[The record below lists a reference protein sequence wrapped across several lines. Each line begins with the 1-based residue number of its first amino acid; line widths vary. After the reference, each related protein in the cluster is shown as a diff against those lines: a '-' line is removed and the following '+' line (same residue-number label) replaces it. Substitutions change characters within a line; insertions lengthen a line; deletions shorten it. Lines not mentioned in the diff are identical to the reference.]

1 MAITRKLRQ
10 KVCDGSL
17 REMRQEA
24 KWIFAYIRRY
34 RAAVGIHILLG
45 ILGTALS
52 LLSSVAMKTLI
63 DVVTGFETGAI
74 WSAAAWMAGLLLGS
88 AAMQAAASRIAAIVD
103 IRVQNGIQAEVYD
116 CILRTDWVS
125 LEQFRSGDLL
135 NRLNT
140 DVGAVAGG
148 VTGLLPSFVSAAV
161 QFLGSLIIILCYDPV
176 MALIALIGAPLS
188 VLCSRTLVRRMRGYN
203 RRMKDISSEVMSF
216 HEDSLR
222 NLTSVK
228 AFGIM
233 DGFRDRMCAM
243 QEKYRETYLDYNRFS
258 VVAGFVMSV
267 VGLFV
272 SAGCFGWGAYRLW
285 THAISYGA
293 MMMFLQL
300 TTMLRS
306 AFSALIGLVPS
317 AISITTSAGRLM
329 AIADLPEEPGARE
342 TAPIPTPC
350 TVELRDVTFAYPGGE
365 PVLEHVDFHAA
376 PGEVVALTGPSGEG
390 KTTMIRL
397 MLGLIRPAQ
406 GSVSLTGADGQRL
419 PASAATRAAFSYV
432 PQGNTVFAGTI
443 ADNLRMVRP
452 EATDAELVSA
462 LETACAYD
470 FVSQLPDGIYARTGE
485 LGHGLS
491 EGQAQRIA
499 VARAV
504 LRGTQVL
511 LLDEATSALD
521 PNTTH
526 SILTLIKD
534 INRKLGIT
542 VVVITHQMSVVEEIC
557 DSVAILDGGVVVE
570 QGSVQEIFANPKT
583 AAAKRLVAPNG
594 GSAARDLSCFAP
606 DDHVVR
612 VTFNGSSTAKPL
624 VASLAA
630 EKGILVSV
638 LSADTRD
645 LSGQCYGS
653 MLLKLPA
660 ELAVAQQAVE
670 YMRSQ
675 SGVTVEEVTGI

>member
-1 MAITRKLRQ
+1 MAITGKIRQ
-10 KVCDGSL
+10 KVRDGSL
-17 REMRQEA
+17 REMWREA
-24 KWIFAYIRRY
+24 KWMFTYIRRY
-34 RAAVGIHILLG
+34 RAVVGIHILLG

-63 DVVTGFETGAI
+63 DVVTGFQTGAI
-74 WSAAAWMAGLLLGS
+74 FTAAAWMAGMLLGS
-88 AAMQAAASRIAAIVD
+88 AAMQAAASRIAAVIN

-116 CILRTDWVS
+116 RMLRTDWAS

-140 DVGAVAGG
+140 DVTSVSGG
-148 VTGLLPSFVSAAV
+148 VTGLLPSFVTAAV
-161 QFLGSLIIILCYDPV
+161 QFLGSLMIILCYDPV

-188 VLCSRTLVRRMRGYN
+188 VLCSRTLVRRMRSYN

-222 NLTSVK
+222 NLTSIK

-243 QEKYRETYLDYNRFS
+243 QGKYRETYLDYNRFS
-258 VVAGFVMSV
+258 VIAGFVMSI
-267 VGLFV
+267 VGLLV
-272 SAGCFGWGAYRLW
+272 SAGCFGWGVYRLW

-306 AFSALIGLVPS
+306 AFSSLIGLVPT

-329 AIADLPEEPGARE
+329 AVADLPEEPGARE
-342 TAPIPTPC
+342 TAPVPDAC

-365 PVLEHVDFHAA
+365 PVLEHVDFRAR
-376 PGEVVALTGPSGEG
+376 PGEVVALTGASGEG

-397 MLGLIRPAQ
+397 MLGLVRPEH
-406 GSVSLTGADGQRL
+406 GSVCLTGADGRCL
-419 PASAATRAAFSYV
+419 PVTAATRAAFSYV

-452 EATDAELVSA
+452 EATDAELIAA

-470 FVSQLPDGIYARTGE
+470 FVRQLPDGIYARTGE

-504 LRGTQVL
+504 LRGAPVL

-521 PNTTH
+521 EATEQRMLENLMH
-526 SILTLIKD
+526 SGRVQTCVL
-534 INRKLGIT
+534 
-542 VVVITHQMSVVEEIC
+542 ITHRAATAERCPRRYTLRGTRLTEE
-557 DSVAILDGGVVVE
+557 
-570 QGSVQEIFANPKT
+570 T
-583 AAAKRLVAPNG
+583 AACAL
-594 GSAARDLSCFAP
+594 
-606 DDHVVR
+606 
-612 VTFNGSSTAKPL
+612 
-624 VASLAA
+624 
-630 EKGILVSV
+630 
-638 LSADTRD
+638 
-645 LSGQCYGS
+645 
-653 MLLKLPA
+653 
-660 ELAVAQQAVE
+660 
-670 YMRSQ
+670 
-675 SGVTVEEVTGI
+675 

>member
-1 MAITRKLRQ
+1 MFT
-10 KVCDGSL
+10 
-17 REMRQEA
+17 
-24 KWIFAYIRRY
+24 YIRRY
-34 RAAVGIHILLG
+34 RAVVGIHILLG

-63 DVVTGFETGAI
+63 DVVTGFQTGAI
-74 WSAAAWMAGLLLGS
+74 FTAAAWMAGMLLGS
-88 AAMQAAASRIAAIVD
+88 AAMQAAASRIAAVIN

-116 CILRTDWVS
+116 RMLRTDWAS

-140 DVGAVAGG
+140 DVTSVSGG
-148 VTGLLPSFVSAAV
+148 VTGLLPSFVTAAV
-161 QFLGSLIIILCYDPV
+161 QFLGSLMIILCYDPV

-188 VLCSRTLVRRMRGYN
+188 VLCSRTLVRRMRSYN

-222 NLTSVK
+222 NLTSIK

-243 QEKYRETYLDYNRFS
+243 QGKYRETYLDYNRFS
-258 VVAGFVMSV
+258 VIAGFVMSI
-267 VGLFV
+267 VGLLV
-272 SAGCFGWGAYRLW
+272 SAGCFGWGVYRLW

-306 AFSALIGLVPS
+306 AFSSLIGLVPT

-329 AIADLPEEPGARE
+329 AVADLPEEPGARE
-342 TAPIPTPC
+342 TAPVPDAC
-350 TVELRDVTFAYPGGE
+350 TVELRDVTFAYSGGE
-365 PVLEHVDFHAA
+365 PVLEHVDFRAR
-376 PGEVVALTGPSGEG
+376 PGEVVALTGASGEG

-397 MLGLIRPAQ
+397 MLGLVRPEH
-406 GSVSLTGADGQRL
+406 GSVCLTGADGRCL
-419 PASAATRAAFSYV
+419 PVTAATRAAFSYV

-452 EATDAELVSA
+452 EATDAELIAA

-470 FVSQLPDGIYARTGE
+470 FVRQLPDGIYARTGE

-504 LRGTQVL
+504 LRGAPVL

-521 PNTTH
+521 EATEQRMLENLMH
-526 SILTLIKD
+526 SGRVQTCVL
-534 INRKLGIT
+534 
-542 VVVITHQMSVVEEIC
+542 ITHRAATAERCPRRYTLRGTRLTEE
-557 DSVAILDGGVVVE
+557 
-570 QGSVQEIFANPKT
+570 T
-583 AAAKRLVAPNG
+583 AACAL
-594 GSAARDLSCFAP
+594 
-606 DDHVVR
+606 
-612 VTFNGSSTAKPL
+612 
-624 VASLAA
+624 
-630 EKGILVSV
+630 
-638 LSADTRD
+638 
-645 LSGQCYGS
+645 
-653 MLLKLPA
+653 
-660 ELAVAQQAVE
+660 
-670 YMRSQ
+670 
-675 SGVTVEEVTGI
+675 

>member
-1 MAITRKLRQ
+1 MFT
-10 KVCDGSL
+10 
-17 REMRQEA
+17 
-24 KWIFAYIRRY
+24 YIRRY
-34 RAAVGIHILLG
+34 RAVVGIHILLG

-63 DVVTGFETGAI
+63 DVVTGFQTGAI
-74 WSAAAWMAGLLLGS
+74 FTAAAWMAGMLLGS
-88 AAMQAAASRIAAIVD
+88 AAMQAAASRIAAVIN

-116 CILRTDWVS
+116 RMLRTDWAS

-140 DVGAVAGG
+140 DVTSVSGG
-148 VTGLLPSFVSAAV
+148 VTGLLPSFVTAAV
-161 QFLGSLIIILCYDPV
+161 QFLGSLMIILCYDPV

-188 VLCSRTLVRRMRGYN
+188 VLCSRTLVRRMRSYN

-222 NLTSVK
+222 NLTSIK

-243 QEKYRETYLDYNRFS
+243 QGKYRETYLDYNRFS
-258 VVAGFVMSV
+258 VIAGFVMSI
-267 VGLFV
+267 VGLLV
-272 SAGCFGWGAYRLW
+272 SAGCFGWGVYRLW

-306 AFSALIGLVPS
+306 AFSSLIGLVPT
-317 AISITTSAGRLM
+317 AVSITTSAGRLM
-329 AIADLPEEPGARE
+329 AVADLPEEPGARE
-342 TAPIPTPC
+342 TAPVPDAC

-365 PVLEHVDFHAA
+365 PVLEHVDFRAR
-376 PGEVVALTGPSGEG
+376 PGEVVALTGASGEG

-397 MLGLIRPAQ
+397 VLGLVRPED
-406 GSVSLTGADGQRL
+406 GSVCLTGADGQCL
-419 PASAATRAAFSYV
+419 PVTAATRAAFSYV

-452 EATDAELVSA
+452 EATDAELIAA

-470 FVSQLPDGIYARTGE
+470 FVRQLPDGIYARTGE

-504 LRGTQVL
+504 LRGAPVL

-521 PNTTH
+521 EATEQRMLENLMH
-526 SILTLIKD
+526 SGRVQTCVL
-534 INRKLGIT
+534 
-542 VVVITHQMSVVEEIC
+542 ITHRAATAERCPRRYTLRGTRLTEE
-557 DSVAILDGGVVVE
+557 
-570 QGSVQEIFANPKT
+570 T
-583 AAAKRLVAPNG
+583 AACAL
-594 GSAARDLSCFAP
+594 
-606 DDHVVR
+606 
-612 VTFNGSSTAKPL
+612 
-624 VASLAA
+624 
-630 EKGILVSV
+630 
-638 LSADTRD
+638 
-645 LSGQCYGS
+645 
-653 MLLKLPA
+653 
-660 ELAVAQQAVE
+660 
-670 YMRSQ
+670 
-675 SGVTVEEVTGI
+675 

>member
-1 MAITRKLRQ
+1 MAITGKIRQ
-10 KVCDGSL
+10 KVRDGSL
-17 REMRQEA
+17 REMWREA
-24 KWIFAYIRRY
+24 KWMFTYIRRY
-34 RAAVGIHILLG
+34 RAVVGIHILLG

-63 DVVTGFETGAI
+63 DVVTGFQTGAI
-74 WSAAAWMAGLLLGS
+74 FTAAAWMAGMLLGS
-88 AAMQAAASRIAAIVD
+88 AAMQAAASRIAAVIN

-116 CILRTDWVS
+116 RMLRTDWAS

-140 DVGAVAGG
+140 DVTSVSGG
-148 VTGLLPSFVSAAV
+148 VTGLLPSFVTAAV
-161 QFLGSLIIILCYDPV
+161 QFLGSLMIILCYDPV

-188 VLCSRTLVRRMRGYN
+188 VLCSRTLVRRMRSYN

-222 NLTSVK
+222 NLTSIK

-243 QEKYRETYLDYNRFS
+243 QGKYRETYLDYNRFS
-258 VVAGFVMSV
+258 VIAGFVMSI
-267 VGLFV
+267 VGLLV
-272 SAGCFGWGAYRLW
+272 SAGCFGWGVYRLW

-306 AFSALIGLVPS
+306 AFSSLIGLVPT
-317 AISITTSAGRLM
+317 AVSITTSAGRLM
-329 AIADLPEEPGARE
+329 AVADLPEEPGARE
-342 TAPIPTPC
+342 TAPVPDAC

-365 PVLEHVDFHAA
+365 PVLEHVDFRAR
-376 PGEVVALTGPSGEG
+376 PGEVVALTGASGEG

-397 MLGLIRPAQ
+397 ILGLVRPED
-406 GSVSLTGADGQRL
+406 GSVCLTGADGQCL
-419 PASAATRAAFSYV
+419 PVSAATRAAFSYV

-452 EATDAELVSA
+452 EATDAELIAA

-470 FVSQLPDGIYARTGE
+470 FVRQLPDGIYARTGE

-504 LRGTQVL
+504 LRGAPVL

-521 PNTTH
+521 EATEQRMLENLMH
-526 SILTLIKD
+526 SGRVQTCVL
-534 INRKLGIT
+534 
-542 VVVITHQMSVVEEIC
+542 ITHRVATAERCPRRYTLRGTRLTEE
-557 DSVAILDGGVVVE
+557 
-570 QGSVQEIFANPKT
+570 T
-583 AAAKRLVAPNG
+583 AACAL
-594 GSAARDLSCFAP
+594 
-606 DDHVVR
+606 
-612 VTFNGSSTAKPL
+612 
-624 VASLAA
+624 
-630 EKGILVSV
+630 
-638 LSADTRD
+638 
-645 LSGQCYGS
+645 
-653 MLLKLPA
+653 
-660 ELAVAQQAVE
+660 
-670 YMRSQ
+670 
-675 SGVTVEEVTGI
+675 

>member
-1 MAITRKLRQ
+1 MFT
-10 KVCDGSL
+10 
-17 REMRQEA
+17 
-24 KWIFAYIRRY
+24 YIRRY
-34 RAAVGIHILLG
+34 RAVVGIHILLG

-63 DVVTGFETGAI
+63 DVVTGFQTGAI
-74 WSAAAWMAGLLLGS
+74 FTAAAWMAGMLLGS
-88 AAMQAAASRIAAIVD
+88 AAMQAAASRIAAVIN

-116 CILRTDWVS
+116 RMLRTDWAS

-140 DVGAVAGG
+140 DVTSVSGG
-148 VTGLLPSFVSAAV
+148 VTGLLPSFVTAAV
-161 QFLGSLIIILCYDPV
+161 QFLGSLMIILCYDPV

-188 VLCSRTLVRRMRGYN
+188 VLCSRTLVRRMRSYN

-222 NLTSVK
+222 NLTSIK

-243 QEKYRETYLDYNRFS
+243 QGKYRETYLDYNRFS
-258 VVAGFVMSV
+258 VIAGFVMSI
-267 VGLFV
+267 VGLLV
-272 SAGCFGWGAYRLW
+272 SAGCFGWGVYRLW

-306 AFSALIGLVPS
+306 AFSSLIGLVPT
-317 AISITTSAGRLM
+317 AVSITTSAGRLM
-329 AIADLPEEPGARE
+329 AVADLPEEPGARE
-342 TAPIPTPC
+342 TAPVPDAC

-365 PVLEHVDFHAA
+365 PVLEHVDFRAR
-376 PGEVVALTGPSGEG
+376 PGEVVALTGASGEG

-397 MLGLIRPAQ
+397 MLGLVRPEH
-406 GSVSLTGADGQRL
+406 GSVCLTGADGRCL
-419 PASAATRAAFSYV
+419 PVTAATRAAFSYV

-452 EATDAELVSA
+452 EATDAELIAA

-470 FVSQLPDGIYARTGE
+470 FVRQLPDGIYARTGE

-504 LRGTQVL
+504 LRGAPVL

-521 PNTTH
+521 EATEQRMLENLMH
-526 SILTLIKD
+526 SGRVQTCVL
-534 INRKLGIT
+534 
-542 VVVITHQMSVVEEIC
+542 ITHRAATAERCPRRYTLRGTRLTEE
-557 DSVAILDGGVVVE
+557 
-570 QGSVQEIFANPKT
+570 T
-583 AAAKRLVAPNG
+583 AACAL
-594 GSAARDLSCFAP
+594 
-606 DDHVVR
+606 
-612 VTFNGSSTAKPL
+612 
-624 VASLAA
+624 
-630 EKGILVSV
+630 
-638 LSADTRD
+638 
-645 LSGQCYGS
+645 
-653 MLLKLPA
+653 
-660 ELAVAQQAVE
+660 
-670 YMRSQ
+670 
-675 SGVTVEEVTGI
+675 

>member
-1 MAITRKLRQ
+1 MFT
-10 KVCDGSL
+10 
-17 REMRQEA
+17 
-24 KWIFAYIRRY
+24 YIRRY
-34 RAAVGIHILLG
+34 RAVVGIHILLG

-63 DVVTGFETGAI
+63 DVVTGFQTGAI
-74 WSAAAWMAGLLLGS
+74 FTAAAWMAGMLLGS
-88 AAMQAAASRIAAIVD
+88 AAMQAAASRIAAVIN

-116 CILRTDWVS
+116 RMLRTDWAS

-140 DVGAVAGG
+140 DVTSVSGG
-148 VTGLLPSFVSAAV
+148 VTGLLPSFVTAAV
-161 QFLGSLIIILCYDPV
+161 QFLGSLMIILCYDPV

-188 VLCSRTLVRRMRGYN
+188 VLCSRTLVRRMRSYN

-222 NLTSVK
+222 NLTSIK

-243 QEKYRETYLDYNRFS
+243 QGKYRETYLDYNRFS
-258 VVAGFVMSV
+258 VIAGFVMSI
-267 VGLFV
+267 VGLLV
-272 SAGCFGWGAYRLW
+272 SAGCFGWGVYRLW
-285 THAISYGA
+285 THTISYGA

-306 AFSALIGLVPS
+306 AFSSLIGLVPT
-317 AISITTSAGRLM
+317 AVSITTSAGRLM
-329 AIADLPEEPGARE
+329 AVADLPEEPGARE
-342 TAPIPTPC
+342 TAPVPDAC

-365 PVLEHVDFHAA
+365 PVLEHVDFRAR
-376 PGEVVALTGPSGEG
+376 PGEVVALTGASGEG

-397 MLGLIRPAQ
+397 MLGLVRPED
-406 GSVSLTGADGQRL
+406 GSVCLTGADGQCL
-419 PASAATRAAFSYV
+419 PVTAATRAAFSYV

-452 EATDAELVSA
+452 EATDAELIAA

-470 FVSQLPDGIYARTGE
+470 FVRQLPDGIYARTGE

-504 LRGTQVL
+504 LRGAPVL

-521 PNTTH
+521 EATEQRMLENLMH
-526 SILTLIKD
+526 SGRVQTCVL
-534 INRKLGIT
+534 
-542 VVVITHQMSVVEEIC
+542 ITHRAATAERCPRRYTLRGTRLTEE
-557 DSVAILDGGVVVE
+557 
-570 QGSVQEIFANPKT
+570 QP
-583 AAAKRLVAPNG
+583 
-594 GSAARDLSCFAP
+594 
-606 DDHVVR
+606 
-612 VTFNGSSTAKPL
+612 
-624 VASLAA
+624 
-630 EKGILVSV
+630 
-638 LSADTRD
+638 
-645 LSGQCYGS
+645 
-653 MLLKLPA
+653 
-660 ELAVAQQAVE
+660 
-670 YMRSQ
+670 
-675 SGVTVEEVTGI
+675 

>member
-1 MAITRKLRQ
+1 MAITGKIRQ
-10 KVCDGSL
+10 KVRDGSL
-17 REMRQEA
+17 QEMWREA
-24 KWIFAYIRRY
+24 KWMFTYIRRY
-34 RAAVGIHILLG
+34 RAVVGIHILLG

-63 DVVTGFETGAI
+63 DVVTGFQTGAI
-74 WSAAAWMAGLLLGS
+74 FTAAAWMAGMLLGS
-88 AAMQAAASRIAAIVD
+88 AAMQAAASRIAAVIN

-116 CILRTDWVS
+116 RMLRTDWAS

-140 DVGAVAGG
+140 DVTSVSGG

-188 VLCSRTLVRRMRGYN
+188 VLCSRTLVRRMRSYN

-222 NLTSVK
+222 NLTSIK

-243 QEKYRETYLDYNRFS
+243 QGKYRETYLDYNRFS
-258 VVAGFVMSV
+258 VIAGFVMSI
-267 VGLFV
+267 VGLLV
-272 SAGCFGWGAYRLW
+272 SAGCFGWGVYRLW

-306 AFSALIGLVPS
+306 AFSSLIGLVPT

-329 AIADLPEEPGARE
+329 AVADLPEEPGARE
-342 TAPIPTPC
+342 TAPVPDAC

-365 PVLEHVDFHAA
+365 PVLEHVDFRAR
-376 PGEVVALTGPSGEG
+376 PGEVVALTGASGEG

-397 MLGLIRPAQ
+397 MLGLVRPED
-406 GSVSLTGADGQRL
+406 GSVCLTGADGRCL
-419 PASAATRAAFSYV
+419 PVTAATRAAFSYV

-452 EATDAELVSA
+452 EATDAELIAA

-470 FVSQLPDGIYARTGE
+470 FVRQLPDGIYARTGE

-504 LRGTQVL
+504 LRGAPVL

-521 PNTTH
+521 EATEQRMLENLMH
-526 SILTLIKD
+526 SGRVQTCVL
-534 INRKLGIT
+534 
-542 VVVITHQMSVVEEIC
+542 ITHRAVTAERCPRRYTLRGTRLTEE
-557 DSVAILDGGVVVE
+557 
-570 QGSVQEIFANPKT
+570 T
-583 AAAKRLVAPNG
+583 AACAL
-594 GSAARDLSCFAP
+594 
-606 DDHVVR
+606 
-612 VTFNGSSTAKPL
+612 
-624 VASLAA
+624 
-630 EKGILVSV
+630 
-638 LSADTRD
+638 
-645 LSGQCYGS
+645 
-653 MLLKLPA
+653 
-660 ELAVAQQAVE
+660 
-670 YMRSQ
+670 
-675 SGVTVEEVTGI
+675 

>member
-1 MAITRKLRQ
+1 MFT
-10 KVCDGSL
+10 
-17 REMRQEA
+17 
-24 KWIFAYIRRY
+24 YIRRY
-34 RAAVGIHILLG
+34 RAVVGIHILLG

-63 DVVTGFETGAI
+63 DVVTGFQTGAI
-74 WSAAAWMAGLLLGS
+74 VTAAAWMAGMLLGS
-88 AAMQAAASRIAAIVD
+88 AAMQAAASRIAAVIN

-116 CILRTDWVS
+116 RMLRTDWAS

-140 DVGAVAGG
+140 DVTSVSGG
-148 VTGLLPSFVSAAV
+148 VTGLLPSFVTAAV
-161 QFLGSLIIILCYDPV
+161 QFLGSLMIILCYDPV

-188 VLCSRTLVRRMRGYN
+188 VLCSRTLVRRMRSYN

-222 NLTSVK
+222 NLTSIK

-243 QEKYRETYLDYNRFS
+243 QGKYRETYLDYNRFS
-258 VVAGFVMSV
+258 VIAGFVMSI
-267 VGLFV
+267 VGLLV
-272 SAGCFGWGAYRLW
+272 SAGCFGWGVYRLW

-306 AFSALIGLVPS
+306 AFSSLIGLVPT

-329 AIADLPEEPGARE
+329 AVADLPEEPGARE
-342 TAPIPTPC
+342 TAPVPDAC

-365 PVLEHVDFHAA
+365 PVPEHVDFRAR
-376 PGEVVALTGPSGEG
+376 PGEVVALTGASGEG

-397 MLGLIRPAQ
+397 MLGLVRPED
-406 GSVSLTGADGQRL
+406 GSVCLTGADGRCL
-419 PASAATRAAFSYV
+419 PVTAATRAAFSYV

-452 EATDAELVSA
+452 EATDAELIAA

-470 FVSQLPDGIYARTGE
+470 FVRQLPDGIYARTGE

-504 LRGTQVL
+504 LRGAPVL

-521 PNTTH
+521 EATEQRMLENLMH
-526 SILTLIKD
+526 SGRVQTCVL
-534 INRKLGIT
+534 
-542 VVVITHQMSVVEEIC
+542 ITHRAVTAERCPRRYTLRGTRLTEE
-557 DSVAILDGGVVVE
+557 
-570 QGSVQEIFANPKT
+570 T
-583 AAAKRLVAPNG
+583 AACAL
-594 GSAARDLSCFAP
+594 
-606 DDHVVR
+606 
-612 VTFNGSSTAKPL
+612 
-624 VASLAA
+624 
-630 EKGILVSV
+630 
-638 LSADTRD
+638 
-645 LSGQCYGS
+645 
-653 MLLKLPA
+653 
-660 ELAVAQQAVE
+660 
-670 YMRSQ
+670 
-675 SGVTVEEVTGI
+675 

>member
-1 MAITRKLRQ
+1 
-10 KVCDGSL
+10 
-17 REMRQEA
+17 
-24 KWIFAYIRRY
+24 
-34 RAAVGIHILLG
+34 
-45 ILGTALS
+45 
-52 LLSSVAMKTLI
+52 
-63 DVVTGFETGAI
+63 
-74 WSAAAWMAGLLLGS
+74 
-88 AAMQAAASRIAAIVD
+88 
-103 IRVQNGIQAEVYD
+103 
-116 CILRTDWVS
+116 
-125 LEQFRSGDLL
+125 
-135 NRLNT
+135 
-140 DVGAVAGG
+140 
-148 VTGLLPSFVSAAV
+148 
-161 QFLGSLIIILCYDPV
+161 
-176 MALIALIGAPLS
+176 
-188 VLCSRTLVRRMRGYN
+188 
-203 RRMKDISSEVMSF
+203 
-216 HEDSLR
+216 
-222 NLTSVK
+222 
-228 AFGIM
+228 
-233 DGFRDRMCAM
+233 
-243 QEKYRETYLDYNRFS
+243 
-258 VVAGFVMSV
+258 MSV
-267 VGLFV
+267 VGLLV

-397 MLGLIRPAQ
+397 MLGLIRPAE

-499 VARAV
+499 VARAFAVEPDLLMMDEPYGQLDIKLRFYLEDELVKLWKALGSTV
-504 LRGTQVL
+504 LFVTHNIE
-511 LLDEATSALD
+511 EA
-521 PNTTH
+521 
-526 SILTLIKD
+526 
-534 INRKLGIT
+534 
-542 VVVITHQMSVVEEIC
+542 VY
-557 DSVAILDGGVVVE
+557 VAE
-570 QGSVQEIFANPKT
+570 
-583 AAAKRLVAPNG
+583 R
-594 GSAARDLSCFAP
+594 
-606 DDHVVR
+606 
-612 VTFNGSSTAKPL
+612 
-624 VASLAA
+624 
-630 EKGILVSV
+630 ILVLTNKPTNIKKEIV
-638 LSADTRD
+638 VDLPRPRDTVSDDFIRIRK
-645 LSGQCYGS
+645 QVT
-653 MLLKLPA
+653 
-660 ELAVAQQAVE
+660 ELI
-670 YMRSQ
+670 RWW
-675 SGVTVEEVTGI
+675 

>member
-1 MAITRKLRQ
+1 MFT
-10 KVCDGSL
+10 
-17 REMRQEA
+17 
-24 KWIFAYIRRY
+24 YIRRY
-34 RAAVGIHILLG
+34 RAVVGIHILLG

-63 DVVTGFETGAI
+63 DVVTGFQTGAI
-74 WSAAAWMAGLLLGS
+74 FTAAAWMAGMLLGS
-88 AAMQAAASRIAAIVD
+88 AAMQAAASRIAAVIN

-116 CILRTDWVS
+116 RMLRTDWAS

-140 DVGAVAGG
+140 DVTSVSGG
-148 VTGLLPSFVSAAV
+148 VTGLLPSFVTAAV
-161 QFLGSLIIILCYDPV
+161 QFLGSLMIILCYDPV

-188 VLCSRTLVRRMRGYN
+188 VLCSRTLVRRMRSYN

-222 NLTSVK
+222 NLTSIK

-243 QEKYRETYLDYNRFS
+243 QGKYRETYLDYNRFS
-258 VVAGFVMSV
+258 VIAGFVMSI
-267 VGLFV
+267 VGLLV
-272 SAGCFGWGAYRLW
+272 SAGCFGWGVYRLW

-306 AFSALIGLVPS
+306 AFSSLIGLVPT

-329 AIADLPEEPGARE
+329 AVADLPEEPGARE
-342 TAPIPTPC
+342 TAPVPDAC

-365 PVLEHVDFHAA
+365 PVLEHVDFRAR
-376 PGEVVALTGPSGEG
+376 PGEVVALTGASGEG

-397 MLGLIRPAQ
+397 MLGLVRPED
-406 GSVSLTGADGQRL
+406 GSVCLTGADGRCL
-419 PASAATRAAFSYV
+419 PVTAATRAAFSYV

-452 EATDAELVSA
+452 EATDAELIAA

-470 FVSQLPDGIYARTGE
+470 FVRQLPDGIYARTGE

-504 LRGTQVL
+504 LRGAPVL
-511 LLDEATSALD
+511 LHDEATSALD
-521 PNTTH
+521 EATEQRMLENLMH
-526 SILTLIKD
+526 SGRVQTCVL
-534 INRKLGIT
+534 
-542 VVVITHQMSVVEEIC
+542 ITHRAVTAERCPRRYTLRGTRLTEE
-557 DSVAILDGGVVVE
+557 
-570 QGSVQEIFANPKT
+570 T
-583 AAAKRLVAPNG
+583 AACAL
-594 GSAARDLSCFAP
+594 
-606 DDHVVR
+606 
-612 VTFNGSSTAKPL
+612 
-624 VASLAA
+624 
-630 EKGILVSV
+630 
-638 LSADTRD
+638 
-645 LSGQCYGS
+645 
-653 MLLKLPA
+653 
-660 ELAVAQQAVE
+660 
-670 YMRSQ
+670 
-675 SGVTVEEVTGI
+675 

>member
-1 MAITRKLRQ
+1 MFT
-10 KVCDGSL
+10 
-17 REMRQEA
+17 
-24 KWIFAYIRRY
+24 YIRRY
-34 RAAVGIHILLG
+34 RAVVGIHILLG

-63 DVVTGFETGAI
+63 DVVTGFQTGAI
-74 WSAAAWMAGLLLGS
+74 FTAAAWMAGMLLGS
-88 AAMQAAASRIAAIVD
+88 AAMQAAASRIAAVIN

-116 CILRTDWVS
+116 RMLRTDWAS

-140 DVGAVAGG
+140 DVTSVSGG
-148 VTGLLPSFVSAAV
+148 VTGLLPSFVTAAV
-161 QFLGSLIIILCYDPV
+161 QFLGSLMIILCYDPV

-188 VLCSRTLVRRMRGYN
+188 VLCSRTLVRRMRSYN

-222 NLTSVK
+222 NLTSIK

-243 QEKYRETYLDYNRFS
+243 QGKYRETYLDYNRFS
-258 VVAGFVMSV
+258 VIAGFVMSI
-267 VGLFV
+267 VGLLV
-272 SAGCFGWGAYRLW
+272 SAGCFGWGVYRLW
-285 THAISYGA
+285 THTISYGA

-306 AFSALIGLVPS
+306 AFSSLIGLVPT
-317 AISITTSAGRLM
+317 AVSITTSAGRLM
-329 AIADLPEEPGARE
+329 AVADLPEEPGARE
-342 TAPIPTPC
+342 TAPVPDAC

-365 PVLEHVDFHAA
+365 PVLEHVDFRAR
-376 PGEVVALTGPSGEG
+376 PGEVVALTGASGEG

-397 MLGLIRPAQ
+397 MLGLVRPED
-406 GSVSLTGADGQRL
+406 GSVCLTGADGQCL
-419 PASAATRAAFSYV
+419 PVTAATRAAFSYV

-452 EATDAELVSA
+452 EATDAELIAA

-470 FVSQLPDGIYARTGE
+470 FVRQLPDGIYARTGE

-504 LRGTQVL
+504 LRGAPVL

-521 PNTTH
+521 EATEQRMLENLMH
-526 SILTLIKD
+526 SGRVQTCVL
-534 INRKLGIT
+534 
-542 VVVITHQMSVVEEIC
+542 ITHRAATAERCPRRYTLRGTRLTEE
-557 DSVAILDGGVVVE
+557 
-570 QGSVQEIFANPKT
+570 T
-583 AAAKRLVAPNG
+583 AACAL
-594 GSAARDLSCFAP
+594 
-606 DDHVVR
+606 
-612 VTFNGSSTAKPL
+612 
-624 VASLAA
+624 
-630 EKGILVSV
+630 
-638 LSADTRD
+638 
-645 LSGQCYGS
+645 
-653 MLLKLPA
+653 
-660 ELAVAQQAVE
+660 
-670 YMRSQ
+670 
-675 SGVTVEEVTGI
+675 

>member
-1 MAITRKLRQ
+1 MAITGKIRQ
-10 KVCDGSL
+10 KVRDGSL
-17 REMRQEA
+17 REMWREA
-24 KWIFAYIRRY
+24 KWMFTYIRRY
-34 RAAVGIHILLG
+34 RAVVGIHILLG

-63 DVVTGFETGAI
+63 DVVTGFQTGAI
-74 WSAAAWMAGLLLGS
+74 FTAAAWMAGMLLGS
-88 AAMQAAASRIAAIVD
+88 AGMQALSSRIAAVIN

-116 CILRTDWVS
+116 RMLRTDWAS

-140 DVGAVAGG
+140 DVTSVSGG
-148 VTGLLPSFVSAAV
+148 VTGLLPSFVTAAV
-161 QFLGSLIIILCYDPV
+161 QFLGSLMIILCYDPV

-188 VLCSRTLVRRMRGYN
+188 VLCSRTLVRRMRSYN

-222 NLTSVK
+222 NLTSIK

-243 QEKYRETYLDYNRFS
+243 QGKYRETYLDYNRFS
-258 VVAGFVMSV
+258 VIAGFVMSI
-267 VGLFV
+267 VGLLV
-272 SAGCFGWGAYRLW
+272 SAGCFGWGVYRLW

-306 AFSALIGLVPS
+306 AFSSLIGLVPT
-317 AISITTSAGRLM
+317 AVSITTSAGRLM
-329 AIADLPEEPGARE
+329 AVADLPEEPGARE
-342 TAPIPTPC
+342 TAPVPDAC

-365 PVLEHVDFHAA
+365 PVLEHVDFRAR
-376 PGEVVALTGPSGEG
+376 PGEVVALTGASGEG

-397 MLGLIRPAQ
+397 MLGLVRPED
-406 GSVSLTGADGQRL
+406 GSVCLTGADGQCL
-419 PASAATRAAFSYV
+419 PVSAATRAAFSYV

-452 EATDAELVSA
+452 VATDAELIAA

-470 FVSQLPDGIYARTGE
+470 FVRQLPDGIYARTGE

-504 LRGTQVL
+504 LRGAPVL

-521 PNTTH
+521 EATEQRMLENLMH
-526 SILTLIKD
+526 SGRVQTCVL
-534 INRKLGIT
+534 
-542 VVVITHQMSVVEEIC
+542 ITHRAATAERCPRRYTLRGTRLTEE
-557 DSVAILDGGVVVE
+557 
-570 QGSVQEIFANPKT
+570 T
-583 AAAKRLVAPNG
+583 AACAL
-594 GSAARDLSCFAP
+594 
-606 DDHVVR
+606 
-612 VTFNGSSTAKPL
+612 
-624 VASLAA
+624 
-630 EKGILVSV
+630 
-638 LSADTRD
+638 
-645 LSGQCYGS
+645 
-653 MLLKLPA
+653 
-660 ELAVAQQAVE
+660 
-670 YMRSQ
+670 
-675 SGVTVEEVTGI
+675 

>member
-1 MAITRKLRQ
+1 MFT
-10 KVCDGSL
+10 
-17 REMRQEA
+17 
-24 KWIFAYIRRY
+24 YIRRY
-34 RAAVGIHILLG
+34 RAVVGIHILLG

-63 DVVTGFETGAI
+63 DVVTGFQTGAI
-74 WSAAAWMAGLLLGS
+74 FTAAAWMAGMLLGS
-88 AAMQAAASRIAAIVD
+88 AAMQAATSRIAAVIN

-116 CILRTDWVS
+116 RMLRTDWAS

-140 DVGAVAGG
+140 DVTSVSGG
-148 VTGLLPSFVSAAV
+148 VTGLLPSFVTAAV
-161 QFLGSLIIILCYDPV
+161 QFLGSLMIILCYDPV

-188 VLCSRTLVRRMRGYN
+188 VLCSRTLVRRMRSYN

-222 NLTSVK
+222 NLTSIK

-243 QEKYRETYLDYNRFS
+243 QGKYRETYLDYNRFS
-258 VVAGFVMSV
+258 VIAGFVMSI
-267 VGLFV
+267 VGLLV
-272 SAGCFGWGAYRLW
+272 SAGCFGWGVYRLW

-306 AFSALIGLVPS
+306 AFSSLIGLVPT
-317 AISITTSAGRLM
+317 AVSITTSAGRLM
-329 AIADLPEEPGARE
+329 AVADLPEEPGARE
-342 TAPIPTPC
+342 TAPVPDAC

-365 PVLEHVDFHAA
+365 PVLEHVDFRAR
-376 PGEVVALTGPSGEG
+376 PGEVVALTGASGEG

-397 MLGLIRPAQ
+397 VLGLVRPED
-406 GSVSLTGADGQRL
+406 GSVCLTGADGRCL
-419 PASAATRAAFSYV
+419 PVTAATRAAFSYV

-452 EATDAELVSA
+452 EATDAELIAA

-470 FVSQLPDGIYARTGE
+470 FVRQLPDGIYARTGE

-504 LRGTQVL
+504 LRGAPVL

-521 PNTTH
+521 EATEQRMLENLMH
-526 SILTLIKD
+526 SGRVQTCVL
-534 INRKLGIT
+534 
-542 VVVITHQMSVVEEIC
+542 ITHRAATAERCPRRYTLRGTRLTEE
-557 DSVAILDGGVVVE
+557 
-570 QGSVQEIFANPKT
+570 T
-583 AAAKRLVAPNG
+583 AACAL
-594 GSAARDLSCFAP
+594 
-606 DDHVVR
+606 
-612 VTFNGSSTAKPL
+612 
-624 VASLAA
+624 
-630 EKGILVSV
+630 
-638 LSADTRD
+638 
-645 LSGQCYGS
+645 
-653 MLLKLPA
+653 
-660 ELAVAQQAVE
+660 
-670 YMRSQ
+670 
-675 SGVTVEEVTGI
+675 

>member
-1 MAITRKLRQ
+1 MAITGKIRQ
-10 KVCDGSL
+10 KVRDGSL
-17 REMRQEA
+17 REMWRGG
-24 KWIFAYIRRY
+24 KGGVTYIRRY
-34 RAAVGIHILLG
+34 RAVVGIHILLG

-63 DVVTGFETGAI
+63 DVVTGFQTGAI
-74 WSAAAWMAGLLLGS
+74 FTAAAWMAGMLLGS
-88 AAMQAAASRIAAIVD
+88 AAMQAAASRIAAVIN

-116 CILRTDWVS
+116 RMLRTDWAS

-140 DVGAVAGG
+140 DVTSVSGG
-148 VTGLLPSFVSAAV
+148 VTGLLPSFVTAAV
-161 QFLGSLIIILCYDPV
+161 QFLGSLMIILCYDPV

-188 VLCSRTLVRRMRGYN
+188 VLCSRTLVRRMRSYN

-222 NLTSVK
+222 NLTSIK

-243 QEKYRETYLDYNRFS
+243 QGKYRETYLDYNRFS
-258 VVAGFVMSV
+258 VIAGFVMSI
-267 VGLFV
+267 VGLLV
-272 SAGCFGWGAYRLW
+272 SAGCFGWGVYRLW

-306 AFSALIGLVPS
+306 AFSSLIGLVPT

-329 AIADLPEEPGARE
+329 AVADLPEEPGARE
-342 TAPIPTPC
+342 TAPVPDAC

-365 PVLEHVDFHAA
+365 PVLEHVDFRAR
-376 PGEVVALTGPSGEG
+376 PGEVVALTGASGEG

-397 MLGLIRPAQ
+397 MLGLVRPED
-406 GSVSLTGADGQRL
+406 GSVCLTGADGQCL
-419 PASAATRAAFSYV
+419 PVSAATRAAFSYV

-452 EATDAELVSA
+452 EATDAELIAA

-470 FVSQLPDGIYARTGE
+470 FVRQLPDGIYARTGE

-504 LRGTQVL
+504 LRGAPVL

-521 PNTTH
+521 EATEQRMLENLMH
-526 SILTLIKD
+526 SGRVQTCVL
-534 INRKLGIT
+534 
-542 VVVITHQMSVVEEIC
+542 ITHRAATAERCPRRYTLRGTRLTEE
-557 DSVAILDGGVVVE
+557 
-570 QGSVQEIFANPKT
+570 T
-583 AAAKRLVAPNG
+583 AACAL
-594 GSAARDLSCFAP
+594 
-606 DDHVVR
+606 
-612 VTFNGSSTAKPL
+612 
-624 VASLAA
+624 
-630 EKGILVSV
+630 
-638 LSADTRD
+638 
-645 LSGQCYGS
+645 
-653 MLLKLPA
+653 
-660 ELAVAQQAVE
+660 
-670 YMRSQ
+670 
-675 SGVTVEEVTGI
+675 

>member
-1 MAITRKLRQ
+1 MF
-10 KVCDGSL
+10 V
-17 REMRQEA
+17 
-24 KWIFAYIRRY
+24 YIRRY
-34 RAAVGIHILLG
+34 RAVVGIHILLG

-63 DVVTGFETGAI
+63 DVVTGFQTGAI
-74 WSAAAWMAGLLLGS
+74 FTAAAWMAGMLLGS
-88 AAMQAAASRIAAIVD
+88 AAMQAAASRIAAVIN

-116 CILRTDWVS
+116 RMLRTDWAS

-140 DVGAVAGG
+140 DVTSVSGG
-148 VTGLLPSFVSAAV
+148 VTGLLPSFVTAAV
-161 QFLGSLIIILCYDPV
+161 QFLGSLMIILCYDPV

-188 VLCSRTLVRRMRGYN
+188 VLCSRTLVRRMRSYN

-222 NLTSVK
+222 NLTSIK

-243 QEKYRETYLDYNRFS
+243 QGKYRETYLDYNRFS
-258 VVAGFVMSV
+258 VIAGFVMSI
-267 VGLFV
+267 VGLLV
-272 SAGCFGWGAYRLW
+272 SAGCFGWGVYRLW

-306 AFSALIGLVPS
+306 AFSSLIGLVPT
-317 AISITTSAGRLM
+317 AVSITTSAGRLM
-329 AIADLPEEPGARE
+329 AVADLPEEPGARE
-342 TAPIPTPC
+342 TAPVPDAC

-365 PVLEHVDFHAA
+365 PVLEHVDFRAR
-376 PGEVVALTGPSGEG
+376 PGEVVALTGASGEG

-397 MLGLIRPAQ
+397 VLGLVRPED
-406 GSVSLTGADGQRL
+406 GSVCLTGADGRCL
-419 PASAATRAAFSYV
+419 PVTAATRAAFSYV

-452 EATDAELVSA
+452 EATDAELIAA

-470 FVSQLPDGIYARTGE
+470 FVRQLPDGIYARTGE

-504 LRGTQVL
+504 LRGAPVL

-521 PNTTH
+521 EATEQRMLENLMH
-526 SILTLIKD
+526 SGRVQTCVL
-534 INRKLGIT
+534 
-542 VVVITHQMSVVEEIC
+542 ITHRAATAERCPRRYTLRGTRLTEE
-557 DSVAILDGGVVVE
+557 
-570 QGSVQEIFANPKT
+570 T
-583 AAAKRLVAPNG
+583 AACAL
-594 GSAARDLSCFAP
+594 
-606 DDHVVR
+606 
-612 VTFNGSSTAKPL
+612 
-624 VASLAA
+624 
-630 EKGILVSV
+630 
-638 LSADTRD
+638 
-645 LSGQCYGS
+645 
-653 MLLKLPA
+653 
-660 ELAVAQQAVE
+660 
-670 YMRSQ
+670 
-675 SGVTVEEVTGI
+675 

>member
-1 MAITRKLRQ
+1 MFT
-10 KVCDGSL
+10 
-17 REMRQEA
+17 
-24 KWIFAYIRRY
+24 YIRRY
-34 RAAVGIHILLG
+34 RAVVGIHILLG

-63 DVVTGFETGAI
+63 DVVTGFQTGAI
-74 WSAAAWMAGLLLGS
+74 FTAAAWMAGMLLGS
-88 AAMQAAASRIAAIVD
+88 AGMQALSSRIAAVIN

-116 CILRTDWVS
+116 RMLRTDWAS

-140 DVGAVAGG
+140 DVTSVSGG
-148 VTGLLPSFVSAAV
+148 VTGLLPSFVTAAV
-161 QFLGSLIIILCYDPV
+161 QFLGSLMIILCYDPV

-188 VLCSRTLVRRMRGYN
+188 VLCSRTLVRRMRSYN

-222 NLTSVK
+222 NLTSIK

-243 QEKYRETYLDYNRFS
+243 QGKYRETYLDYNRFS
-258 VVAGFVMSV
+258 VIAGFVMSI
-267 VGLFV
+267 VGLLV
-272 SAGCFGWGAYRLW
+272 SAGCFGWGVYRLW

-306 AFSALIGLVPS
+306 AFSSLIGLVPT

-342 TAPIPTPC
+342 TAPVPDAC

-365 PVLEHVDFHAA
+365 PVLEHVDFRAR
-376 PGEVVALTGPSGEG
+376 PGEVVALTGASGEG

-397 MLGLIRPAQ
+397 MLGLVRPES
-406 GSVSLTGADGQRL
+406 GSVRLIGADGQCL
-419 PASAATRAAFSYV
+419 PVSAATRAAFSYV

-452 EATDAELVSA
+452 EATDAELIAA

-470 FVSQLPDGIYARTGE
+470 FVRQLPDGIYARTGE

-504 LRGTQVL
+504 LRGAPVL

-521 PNTTH
+521 EATEQRMLENLMH
-526 SILTLIKD
+526 SGRVQTCVL
-534 INRKLGIT
+534 
-542 VVVITHQMSVVEEIC
+542 ITHRAATAERCPRRYTLRGTRLTEE
-557 DSVAILDGGVVVE
+557 
-570 QGSVQEIFANPKT
+570 T
-583 AAAKRLVAPNG
+583 AACAL
-594 GSAARDLSCFAP
+594 
-606 DDHVVR
+606 
-612 VTFNGSSTAKPL
+612 
-624 VASLAA
+624 
-630 EKGILVSV
+630 
-638 LSADTRD
+638 
-645 LSGQCYGS
+645 
-653 MLLKLPA
+653 
-660 ELAVAQQAVE
+660 
-670 YMRSQ
+670 
-675 SGVTVEEVTGI
+675 

>member
-1 MAITRKLRQ
+1 MFT
-10 KVCDGSL
+10 
-17 REMRQEA
+17 
-24 KWIFAYIRRY
+24 YIRRY
-34 RAAVGIHILLG
+34 RAVVGIHILLG

-63 DVVTGFETGAI
+63 DVVTGFQTGAI
-74 WSAAAWMAGLLLGS
+74 FTAAAWMAGMLLGS
-88 AAMQAAASRIAAIVD
+88 AAMQAAASRIAAVIN

-116 CILRTDWVS
+116 RMLRTDWAS

-140 DVGAVAGG
+140 DVTSVSGG
-148 VTGLLPSFVSAAV
+148 VTGLLPSFVTAAV
-161 QFLGSLIIILCYDPV
+161 QFLGSLMIILCYDPV

-188 VLCSRTLVRRMRGYN
+188 VLCSRTLVRRMRSYN

-222 NLTSVK
+222 NLTSIK
-228 AFGIM
+228 AVGIM

-243 QEKYRETYLDYNRFS
+243 QGKYRETYLDYNRFS
-258 VVAGFVMSV
+258 VIAGFVMSI
-267 VGLFV
+267 VGLLV
-272 SAGCFGWGAYRLW
+272 SAGCFGWGVYRLW

-306 AFSALIGLVPS
+306 AFSSLIGLVPT
-317 AISITTSAGRLM
+317 AVSITTSAGRLM

-342 TAPIPTPC
+342 RVSVPEPC

-365 PVLEHVDFHAA
+365 PVLEHVDFRAR
-376 PGEVVALTGPSGEG
+376 PGEVVALTGASGEG

-397 MLGLIRPAQ
+397 VLGLVRPED
-406 GSVSLTGADGQRL
+406 GSVCLTGADGQCL
-419 PASAATRAAFSYV
+419 PVSAATRAAFSYV

-452 EATDAELVSA
+452 EATDAELIAA

-470 FVSQLPDGIYARTGE
+470 FVRQLPDGIYARTGE

-504 LRGTQVL
+504 LRGAPVL

-521 PNTTH
+521 EATEQRMLENLMH
-526 SILTLIKD
+526 SGRVQTCVL
-534 INRKLGIT
+534 
-542 VVVITHQMSVVEEIC
+542 ITHRAATAERCPRRYTLRGTRLTEE
-557 DSVAILDGGVVVE
+557 
-570 QGSVQEIFANPKT
+570 T
-583 AAAKRLVAPNG
+583 AACAL
-594 GSAARDLSCFAP
+594 
-606 DDHVVR
+606 
-612 VTFNGSSTAKPL
+612 
-624 VASLAA
+624 
-630 EKGILVSV
+630 
-638 LSADTRD
+638 
-645 LSGQCYGS
+645 
-653 MLLKLPA
+653 
-660 ELAVAQQAVE
+660 
-670 YMRSQ
+670 
-675 SGVTVEEVTGI
+675 

>member
-1 MAITRKLRQ
+1 MFT
-10 KVCDGSL
+10 
-17 REMRQEA
+17 
-24 KWIFAYIRRY
+24 YIRRY
-34 RAAVGIHILLG
+34 RAVVGIHILLG

-63 DVVTGFETGAI
+63 DVVTGFQTGAI
-74 WSAAAWMAGLLLGS
+74 FTAAAWMAGMLLGS
-88 AAMQAAASRIAAIVD
+88 AAMQAAASRIAAVIN

-116 CILRTDWVS
+116 RMLRTDWAS

-140 DVGAVAGG
+140 DVTSVSGG
-148 VTGLLPSFVSAAV
+148 VTGLLPSFVTAAV
-161 QFLGSLIIILCYDPV
+161 QFLGSLMIILCYDPV

-188 VLCSRTLVRRMRGYN
+188 VLCSRTLVRRMRSYN

-222 NLTSVK
+222 NLTSIK

-243 QEKYRETYLDYNRFS
+243 QGKYRETYLDYNRFS
-258 VVAGFVMSV
+258 VIAGFVMSI
-267 VGLFV
+267 VGLLV
-272 SAGCFGWGAYRLW
+272 SAGCFGWGVYRLW

-306 AFSALIGLVPS
+306 AFSSLIGLVPT
-317 AISITTSAGRLM
+317 AVSITTSAGRLM

-342 TAPIPTPC
+342 RVSVPEPC

-365 PVLEHVDFHAA
+365 PVLEHVDFRAR
-376 PGEVVALTGPSGEG
+376 PGEVVALTGASGEG

-397 MLGLIRPAQ
+397 MLGLVRPED
-406 GSVSLTGADGQRL
+406 GSVCLTGADGQCL
-419 PASAATRAAFSYV
+419 PVSAATRAAFSYV

-452 EATDAELVSA
+452 EATDAELIAA

-470 FVSQLPDGIYARTGE
+470 FVRQLPDGIYARTGE

-504 LRGTQVL
+504 LRGAPVL

-521 PNTTH
+521 EATEQRMLENLMH
-526 SILTLIKD
+526 SGRVQTCVL
-534 INRKLGIT
+534 
-542 VVVITHQMSVVEEIC
+542 ITHRAATAERCTRRYTLRGTRLTEE
-557 DSVAILDGGVVVE
+557 
-570 QGSVQEIFANPKT
+570 T
-583 AAAKRLVAPNG
+583 AACAL
-594 GSAARDLSCFAP
+594 
-606 DDHVVR
+606 
-612 VTFNGSSTAKPL
+612 
-624 VASLAA
+624 
-630 EKGILVSV
+630 
-638 LSADTRD
+638 
-645 LSGQCYGS
+645 
-653 MLLKLPA
+653 
-660 ELAVAQQAVE
+660 
-670 YMRSQ
+670 
-675 SGVTVEEVTGI
+675 

>member
-1 MAITRKLRQ
+1 MFT
-10 KVCDGSL
+10 
-17 REMRQEA
+17 
-24 KWIFAYIRRY
+24 YIRRY
-34 RAAVGIHILLG
+34 HAVVGIHILLG

-63 DVVTGFETGAI
+63 DVVTGFQTGAI
-74 WSAAAWMAGLLLGS
+74 FTAAAWMAGMLLGS
-88 AAMQAAASRIAAIVD
+88 AAMQAAASRIAAVIN

-116 CILRTDWVS
+116 RMLRTDWAS

-140 DVGAVAGG
+140 DVTSVSGG
-148 VTGLLPSFVSAAV
+148 VTGLLPSFVTAAV
-161 QFLGSLIIILCYDPV
+161 QFLGSLMIILCYDPV

-188 VLCSRTLVRRMRGYN
+188 VLCSRTLVRRMRSYN

-222 NLTSVK
+222 NLTSIK

-243 QEKYRETYLDYNRFS
+243 QGKYRETYLDYNRFS
-258 VVAGFVMSV
+258 VIAGFVMSI
-267 VGLFV
+267 VGLLV
-272 SAGCFGWGAYRLW
+272 SAGCFGWGVYRLW

-306 AFSALIGLVPS
+306 AFSSLIGLVPT
-317 AISITTSAGRLM
+317 AVSITTSAGRLM
-329 AIADLPEEPGARE
+329 AVADLPEEPGARE
-342 TAPIPTPC
+342 TAPVPDAC

-365 PVLEHVDFHAA
+365 PVLEHVDFRAR
-376 PGEVVALTGPSGEG
+376 PGEVVALTGASGEG

-397 MLGLIRPAQ
+397 MLGLVRPED
-406 GSVSLTGADGQRL
+406 GSVCLTGADGQCL
-419 PASAATRAAFSYV
+419 PVTAATRAAFSYV

-452 EATDAELVSA
+452 EATDAELIAA

-470 FVSQLPDGIYARTGE
+470 FVRQLPDGIYARTGE

-504 LRGTQVL
+504 LRGAPVL

-521 PNTTH
+521 EATEQRMLENLMH
-526 SILTLIKD
+526 SGRVQTCVL
-534 INRKLGIT
+534 
-542 VVVITHQMSVVEEIC
+542 ITHRAATAERCPRRYTLRGTRLTEE
-557 DSVAILDGGVVVE
+557 
-570 QGSVQEIFANPKT
+570 T
-583 AAAKRLVAPNG
+583 AACAL
-594 GSAARDLSCFAP
+594 
-606 DDHVVR
+606 
-612 VTFNGSSTAKPL
+612 
-624 VASLAA
+624 
-630 EKGILVSV
+630 
-638 LSADTRD
+638 
-645 LSGQCYGS
+645 
-653 MLLKLPA
+653 
-660 ELAVAQQAVE
+660 
-670 YMRSQ
+670 
-675 SGVTVEEVTGI
+675 

>member
-1 MAITRKLRQ
+1 MFT
-10 KVCDGSL
+10 
-17 REMRQEA
+17 
-24 KWIFAYIRRY
+24 YIRRY
-34 RAAVGIHILLG
+34 RAVVGIHILLG

-63 DVVTGFETGAI
+63 DVVTGFQTGAI
-74 WSAAAWMAGLLLGS
+74 FTAAAWMAGMLLGS
-88 AAMQAAASRIAAIVD
+88 AAMQAAASRIAAVIN

-116 CILRTDWVS
+116 RMLRTDWAS

-140 DVGAVAGG
+140 DVTSVSGG
-148 VTGLLPSFVSAAV
+148 VTGLLPSFVTAAV
-161 QFLGSLIIILCYDPV
+161 QFLGSLMIILCYDPI

-188 VLCSRTLVRRMRGYN
+188 VLCSRTLVRRMRSYN

-222 NLTSVK
+222 NLTSIK

-243 QEKYRETYLDYNRFS
+243 QGKYRETYLDYNRFS
-258 VVAGFVMSV
+258 VIAGFVMSI
-267 VGLFV
+267 VGLLV
-272 SAGCFGWGAYRLW
+272 SAGCFGWGVYRLW
-285 THAISYGA
+285 SHAISYGA

-306 AFSALIGLVPS
+306 AFSSLIGLVPT

-329 AIADLPEEPGARE
+329 AVADLPEEPGARE
-342 TAPIPTPC
+342 TAPVPDAC

-365 PVLEHVDFHAA
+365 PVLEHVDFRAR
-376 PGEVVALTGPSGEG
+376 PGEIVALTGASGEG

-397 MLGLIRPAQ
+397 MLGLVRPEH
-406 GSVSLTGADGQRL
+406 GSVCLTGADGRCL
-419 PASAATRAAFSYV
+419 PVTAATRAAFSYV

-452 EATDAELVSA
+452 EATDAELIAA

-470 FVSQLPDGIYARTGE
+470 FVRQLPDGIYARTGE

-504 LRGTQVL
+504 LRGAPVL

-521 PNTTH
+521 EATEQRMLENLMH
-526 SILTLIKD
+526 SGRVQTCVL
-534 INRKLGIT
+534 
-542 VVVITHQMSVVEEIC
+542 ITHRAATAERCPRRYTLRGTRLTEE
-557 DSVAILDGGVVVE
+557 
-570 QGSVQEIFANPKT
+570 T
-583 AAAKRLVAPNG
+583 AACAL
-594 GSAARDLSCFAP
+594 
-606 DDHVVR
+606 
-612 VTFNGSSTAKPL
+612 
-624 VASLAA
+624 
-630 EKGILVSV
+630 
-638 LSADTRD
+638 
-645 LSGQCYGS
+645 
-653 MLLKLPA
+653 
-660 ELAVAQQAVE
+660 
-670 YMRSQ
+670 
-675 SGVTVEEVTGI
+675 

>member
-1 MAITRKLRQ
+1 MFT
-10 KVCDGSL
+10 
-17 REMRQEA
+17 
-24 KWIFAYIRRY
+24 YIRRY
-34 RAAVGIHILLG
+34 RAVVGIHILLG

-63 DVVTGFETGAI
+63 DVVTGFQTGAI
-74 WSAAAWMAGLLLGS
+74 VTAAAWMAGMLLGS
-88 AAMQAAASRIAAIVD
+88 AAMQAAASRIAAVIN

-116 CILRTDWVS
+116 RMLRTDWAS

-140 DVGAVAGG
+140 DVTSVSGG
-148 VTGLLPSFVSAAV
+148 VTGLLPSFVTAAV
-161 QFLGSLIIILCYDPV
+161 QFLGSLMIILCYDPV

-188 VLCSRTLVRRMRGYN
+188 VLCSRTLVRRMRSYN

-222 NLTSVK
+222 NLTSIK

-243 QEKYRETYLDYNRFS
+243 QGKYRETYLDYNRFS
-258 VVAGFVMSV
+258 VIAGFVMSI
-267 VGLFV
+267 VGLLV
-272 SAGCFGWGAYRLW
+272 SAGCFGWGVYRLW

-306 AFSALIGLVPS
+306 AFSSLIGLVPT

-329 AIADLPEEPGARE
+329 AVADLPEEPGARE
-342 TAPIPTPC
+342 TAPVPDAC

-365 PVLEHVDFHAA
+365 PVLEHVDFRAR
-376 PGEVVALTGPSGEG
+376 PGEVVALTGASGEG

-397 MLGLIRPAQ
+397 MLGLVRPED
-406 GSVSLTGADGQRL
+406 GSVCLTGADGRCL
-419 PASAATRAAFSYV
+419 PVTAATRAAFSYV

-452 EATDAELVSA
+452 EATDAELIAA

-470 FVSQLPDGIYARTGE
+470 FVRQLPDGIYARTGE

-504 LRGTQVL
+504 LRGAPVL

-521 PNTTH
+521 EATEQRMLENLMH
-526 SILTLIKD
+526 SGRVQTCVL
-534 INRKLGIT
+534 
-542 VVVITHQMSVVEEIC
+542 ITHRAVTAERCPRRYTLRGARLTEE
-557 DSVAILDGGVVVE
+557 
-570 QGSVQEIFANPKT
+570 T
-583 AAAKRLVAPNG
+583 AACAL
-594 GSAARDLSCFAP
+594 
-606 DDHVVR
+606 
-612 VTFNGSSTAKPL
+612 
-624 VASLAA
+624 
-630 EKGILVSV
+630 
-638 LSADTRD
+638 
-645 LSGQCYGS
+645 
-653 MLLKLPA
+653 
-660 ELAVAQQAVE
+660 
-670 YMRSQ
+670 
-675 SGVTVEEVTGI
+675 

>member
-1 MAITRKLRQ
+1 MAMTGKIRQ
-10 KVCDGSL
+10 KVRDGSL
-17 REMRQEA
+17 REMWREA
-24 KWIFAYIRRY
+24 KWMFTYIRRY
-34 RAAVGIHILLG
+34 RAVVGIHILLG

-63 DVVTGFETGAI
+63 DVVTGFQTGAI
-74 WSAAAWMAGLLLGS
+74 FTAAAWMAGMLLGS
-88 AAMQAAASRIAAIVD
+88 AAMQAAASRIAAVIN

-116 CILRTDWVS
+116 RMLRTDWAS

-140 DVGAVAGG
+140 DVTSVSGG
-148 VTGLLPSFVSAAV
+148 VTGLLPSFVTAAV
-161 QFLGSLIIILCYDPV
+161 QFLGSLMIILCYDPV

-188 VLCSRTLVRRMRGYN
+188 VLCSRTLVRRMRSYN

-222 NLTSVK
+222 NLTSIK

-243 QEKYRETYLDYNRFS
+243 QGKYRETYLDYNRFS
-258 VVAGFVMSV
+258 VIAGFVMSI
-267 VGLFV
+267 VGLLV
-272 SAGCFGWGAYRLW
+272 SAGCFGWGVYRLW

-306 AFSALIGLVPS
+306 AFSSLIGLVPT
-317 AISITTSAGRLM
+317 AVSITTSAGRLM
-329 AIADLPEEPGARE
+329 AVADLPEEPGARE
-342 TAPIPTPC
+342 TAPVPDAC

-365 PVLEHVDFHAA
+365 PVLEHVDFRAR
-376 PGEVVALTGPSGEG
+376 PGEVVALTGASGEG

-397 MLGLIRPAQ
+397 MLGLVRPED
-406 GSVSLTGADGQRL
+406 GSVCLTGADGQCL
-419 PASAATRAAFSYV
+419 PVTAATRAAFSYV

-452 EATDAELVSA
+452 EATDAELIAA

-470 FVSQLPDGIYARTGE
+470 FVRQLPDGIYARTGE

-504 LRGTQVL
+504 LRGAPVL

-521 PNTTH
+521 EATEQRMLENLMH
-526 SILTLIKD
+526 SGRVQTCVL
-534 INRKLGIT
+534 
-542 VVVITHQMSVVEEIC
+542 ITHRAATAERCPRRYTLRGTRLTEE
-557 DSVAILDGGVVVE
+557 
-570 QGSVQEIFANPKT
+570 T
-583 AAAKRLVAPNG
+583 AACAL
-594 GSAARDLSCFAP
+594 
-606 DDHVVR
+606 
-612 VTFNGSSTAKPL
+612 
-624 VASLAA
+624 
-630 EKGILVSV
+630 
-638 LSADTRD
+638 
-645 LSGQCYGS
+645 
-653 MLLKLPA
+653 
-660 ELAVAQQAVE
+660 
-670 YMRSQ
+670 
-675 SGVTVEEVTGI
+675 

>member
-1 MAITRKLRQ
+1 MFT
-10 KVCDGSL
+10 
-17 REMRQEA
+17 
-24 KWIFAYIRRY
+24 YIRRY
-34 RAAVGIHILLG
+34 RAVVGIHILLG

-63 DVVTGFETGAI
+63 DVVTGFQTGAI
-74 WSAAAWMAGLLLGS
+74 FTAAAWMAGMLLGS
-88 AAMQAAASRIAAIVD
+88 AGMQALSSRIAAVIN
-103 IRVQNGIQAEVYD
+103 IRVQNGIQAEIYD
-116 CILRTDWVS
+116 RMLRTDWAS

-140 DVGAVAGG
+140 DVTSVSGG

-188 VLCSRTLVRRMRGYN
+188 VLCSRTLVRRMRSYN

-222 NLTSVK
+222 NLTSIK

-243 QEKYRETYLDYNRFS
+243 QGKYRETYLDYNRFS
-258 VVAGFVMSV
+258 VIAGFVMSL
-267 VGLFV
+267 VGLLV
-272 SAGCFGWGAYRLW
+272 SAGCFGWCVYRLW

-306 AFSALIGLVPS
+306 AFSSLIGLVPT
-317 AISITTSAGRLM
+317 AVSITTSAGRLM
-329 AIADLPEEPGARE
+329 AVADLPEEPGARE
-342 TAPIPTPC
+342 TAPVPDAC

-365 PVLEHVDFHAA
+365 PVLEHVDFRAR
-376 PGEVVALTGPSGEG
+376 PGEVVALTGASGEG

-397 MLGLIRPAQ
+397 MLGLVRPES
-406 GSVSLTGADGQRL
+406 GSVRLIGADGQCL
-419 PASAATRAAFSYV
+419 PVSAATRTAFSYV

-452 EATDAELVSA
+452 EATDAELVAA
-462 LETACAYD
+462 LKTACAYD

-485 LGHGLS
+485 RGHGLS

-504 LRGTQVL
+504 LRGAPVL

-521 PNTTH
+521 EATEQRMLQNLMH
-526 SILTLIKD
+526 SGRVQTCVL
-534 INRKLGIT
+534 
-542 VVVITHQMSVVEEIC
+542 ITHRAATAERCPRRYTLRGTRLTEE
-557 DSVAILDGGVVVE
+557 
-570 QGSVQEIFANPKT
+570 
-583 AAAKRLVAPNG
+583 AAACAL
-594 GSAARDLSCFAP
+594 
-606 DDHVVR
+606 
-612 VTFNGSSTAKPL
+612 
-624 VASLAA
+624 
-630 EKGILVSV
+630 
-638 LSADTRD
+638 
-645 LSGQCYGS
+645 
-653 MLLKLPA
+653 
-660 ELAVAQQAVE
+660 
-670 YMRSQ
+670 
-675 SGVTVEEVTGI
+675 

>member
-1 MAITRKLRQ
+1 MAITGKIRQ
-10 KVCDGSL
+10 KVRDGSL
-17 REMRQEA
+17 QEMWREA
-24 KWIFAYIRRY
+24 KWMFTYIRRY
-34 RAAVGIHILLG
+34 RAVVGIHILLG

-63 DVVTGFETGAI
+63 DVVTGFQTGAI
-74 WSAAAWMAGLLLGS
+74 FTAAAWMAGMLLGS
-88 AAMQAAASRIAAIVD
+88 AGMQALSSRIAAVIN
-103 IRVQNGIQAEVYD
+103 IRVQNGIQAEIYD
-116 CILRTDWVS
+116 RMLRTDWAS

-140 DVGAVAGG
+140 DVTSVSGG
-148 VTGLLPSFVSAAV
+148 VTGLLPSFVTAAV

-188 VLCSRTLVRRMRGYN
+188 VLCSRTLVRRMRSYN

-222 NLTSVK
+222 NLTSIK

-243 QEKYRETYLDYNRFS
+243 QGKYRETYLDYNRFS
-258 VVAGFVMSV
+258 VIAGFVMSI
-267 VGLFV
+267 VGLLV
-272 SAGCFGWGAYRLW
+272 SAGCFGWGVYRLW

-306 AFSALIGLVPS
+306 AFSSLIGLVPT
-317 AISITTSAGRLM
+317 AVSITTSAGRLM

-342 TAPIPTPC
+342 TVPAPALC
-350 TVELRDVTFAYPGGE
+350 TVELQDVTFAYPGGE
-365 PVLEHVDFHAA
+365 PVLEHVDFRAR
-376 PGEVVALTGPSGEG
+376 PGEVVALTGASGEG

-397 MLGLIRPAQ
+397 MLGLVRPEH
-406 GSVSLTGADGQRL
+406 GSVCLTGADGQCL
-419 PASAATRAAFSYV
+419 PVSAATRAAFSYV

-452 EATDAELVSA
+452 EATDAELIAA

-470 FVSQLPDGIYARTGE
+470 FVRQLPDGIYARTGE

-504 LRGTQVL
+504 LRGAPVL

-521 PNTTH
+521 EATEQRMLENLMH
-526 SILTLIKD
+526 SGRVQTCVL
-534 INRKLGIT
+534 
-542 VVVITHQMSVVEEIC
+542 ITHRAATAERCPRRYTLRGTRLTEE
-557 DSVAILDGGVVVE
+557 
-570 QGSVQEIFANPKT
+570 QP
-583 AAAKRLVAPNG
+583 
-594 GSAARDLSCFAP
+594 
-606 DDHVVR
+606 
-612 VTFNGSSTAKPL
+612 
-624 VASLAA
+624 
-630 EKGILVSV
+630 
-638 LSADTRD
+638 
-645 LSGQCYGS
+645 
-653 MLLKLPA
+653 
-660 ELAVAQQAVE
+660 
-670 YMRSQ
+670 
-675 SGVTVEEVTGI
+675 

>member
-1 MAITRKLRQ
+1 MAITGKIRQ
-10 KVCDGSL
+10 KVRDGSL
-17 REMRQEA
+17 QEMWREA
-24 KWIFAYIRRY
+24 KWMFTYIRRY
-34 RAAVGIHILLG
+34 RAVVGIHILLG

-63 DVVTGFETGAI
+63 DVVTGFQTGAI
-74 WSAAAWMAGLLLGS
+74 FTAAAWMAGMLLGS
-88 AAMQAAASRIAAIVD
+88 AGMQALSSRIAAVIN
-103 IRVQNGIQAEVYD
+103 IRVQNGIQAEIYD
-116 CILRTDWVS
+116 RMLRTDWAS

-140 DVGAVAGG
+140 DVTSVSGG
-148 VTGLLPSFVSAAV
+148 VTGLLPSFVTAAV

-188 VLCSRTLVRRMRGYN
+188 VLCSRTLVRRMRSYN

-222 NLTSVK
+222 NLTSIK

-243 QEKYRETYLDYNRFS
+243 QGKYRETYLDYNRFS
-258 VVAGFVMSV
+258 VIAGFVMSL
-267 VGLFV
+267 VGLLV
-272 SAGCFGWGAYRLW
+272 SAGCFGWGVYRLW

-306 AFSALIGLVPS
+306 AFSSLIGLVPT

-329 AIADLPEEPGARE
+329 AVADLPEEPGARE
-342 TAPIPTPC
+342 TAPVPDAC

-365 PVLEHVDFHAA
+365 PVLEHVDFRAR
-376 PGEVVALTGPSGEG
+376 PGEVVALTGASGEG

-397 MLGLIRPAQ
+397 MLGLVRPEH
-406 GSVSLTGADGQRL
+406 GSVCLTGADGQCL
-419 PASAATRAAFSYV
+419 PVSAATRAAFSYV

-452 EATDAELVSA
+452 EATDAELIAA

-470 FVSQLPDGIYARTGE
+470 FVRQLPDGIYARTGE

-504 LRGTQVL
+504 LRGAPVL

-521 PNTTH
+521 EATEQRMLENLMH
-526 SILTLIKD
+526 SGRVQTCVL
-534 INRKLGIT
+534 
-542 VVVITHQMSVVEEIC
+542 ITHRAATAERCPRRYTLRGTRLTEE
-557 DSVAILDGGVVVE
+557 
-570 QGSVQEIFANPKT
+570 T
-583 AAAKRLVAPNG
+583 AACAL
-594 GSAARDLSCFAP
+594 
-606 DDHVVR
+606 
-612 VTFNGSSTAKPL
+612 
-624 VASLAA
+624 
-630 EKGILVSV
+630 
-638 LSADTRD
+638 
-645 LSGQCYGS
+645 
-653 MLLKLPA
+653 
-660 ELAVAQQAVE
+660 
-670 YMRSQ
+670 
-675 SGVTVEEVTGI
+675 

>member
-1 MAITRKLRQ
+1 MFT
-10 KVCDGSL
+10 
-17 REMRQEA
+17 
-24 KWIFAYIRRY
+24 YIRRY
-34 RAAVGIHILLG
+34 RAVVGIHILLG

-63 DVVTGFETGAI
+63 DVVTGFQTGAI
-74 WSAAAWMAGLLLGS
+74 FTAAAWMAGMLLGS
-88 AAMQAAASRIAAIVD
+88 AAMQAAASRIAAVIN

-116 CILRTDWVS
+116 RMLRTDWAS

-140 DVGAVAGG
+140 DVTSVSGG
-148 VTGLLPSFVSAAV
+148 VTGLLPSFVTAAV
-161 QFLGSLIIILCYDPV
+161 QFLGSLMIILCYDPV

-188 VLCSRTLVRRMRGYN
+188 VLCSRTLVRRMRSYN

-222 NLTSVK
+222 NLTSIK

-243 QEKYRETYLDYNRFS
+243 QGKYRETYLDYNRFS
-258 VVAGFVMSV
+258 VIAGFVMSI
-267 VGLFV
+267 VGLLV
-272 SAGCFGWGAYRLW
+272 SAGCFGWGVYRLW
-285 THAISYGA
+285 THTISYGA

-306 AFSALIGLVPS
+306 AFSSLIGLVPT

-329 AIADLPEEPGARE
+329 AVADLPEEPGARE
-342 TAPIPTPC
+342 TAPVPDAC

-365 PVLEHVDFHAA
+365 PVLEHVDFRAR
-376 PGEVVALTGPSGEG
+376 PGEVVALTGASGEG

-397 MLGLIRPAQ
+397 MLGLVRPED
-406 GSVSLTGADGQRL
+406 GSVCLTGADGRCL
-419 PASAATRAAFSYV
+419 PVTAATRAAFSYV

-452 EATDAELVSA
+452 EATDAELIAA

-470 FVSQLPDGIYARTGE
+470 FVRQLPDGIYARTGE

-504 LRGTQVL
+504 LRGAPVL

-521 PNTTH
+521 EATEQRMLENLMH
-526 SILTLIKD
+526 SGRVQTCVL
-534 INRKLGIT
+534 
-542 VVVITHQMSVVEEIC
+542 ITHRAVTAERCPRRYTLRGTRLTEE
-557 DSVAILDGGVVVE
+557 
-570 QGSVQEIFANPKT
+570 T
-583 AAAKRLVAPNG
+583 AACAL
-594 GSAARDLSCFAP
+594 
-606 DDHVVR
+606 
-612 VTFNGSSTAKPL
+612 
-624 VASLAA
+624 
-630 EKGILVSV
+630 
-638 LSADTRD
+638 
-645 LSGQCYGS
+645 
-653 MLLKLPA
+653 
-660 ELAVAQQAVE
+660 
-670 YMRSQ
+670 
-675 SGVTVEEVTGI
+675 

>member
-1 MAITRKLRQ
+1 MAITGKIRQ
-10 KVCDGSL
+10 KVRDGSL
-17 REMRQEA
+17 QEMWREA
-24 KWIFAYIRRY
+24 KWMFTYIRRY
-34 RAAVGIHILLG
+34 RAVVGIHILLG

-63 DVVTGFETGAI
+63 DVVTGFQTGAI
-74 WSAAAWMAGLLLGS
+74 FTAAAWMAGMLLGS
-88 AAMQAAASRIAAIVD
+88 AGMQALSSRIAAVIN
-103 IRVQNGIQAEVYD
+103 IRVQNGIQAEIYD
-116 CILRTDWVS
+116 RMLRTDWAS

-140 DVGAVAGG
+140 DVTSVSGG
-148 VTGLLPSFVSAAV
+148 VTGLLPSFVTAAV

-188 VLCSRTLVRRMRGYN
+188 VLCSRTLVRRMRSYN

-222 NLTSVK
+222 NLTSIK

-243 QEKYRETYLDYNRFS
+243 QGKYRETYLDYNRFS
-258 VVAGFVMSV
+258 VIAGFVMSL
-267 VGLFV
+267 VGLLV
-272 SAGCFGWGAYRLW
+272 SAGCFGWGVYRLW

-306 AFSALIGLVPS
+306 AFSSLIGLVPT
-317 AISITTSAGRLM
+317 AVSITTSAGRLM

-342 TAPIPTPC
+342 TAPVPDAC

-365 PVLEHVDFHAA
+365 PVLEHVDFRAR
-376 PGEVVALTGPSGEG
+376 PGEVVALTGASGEG

-397 MLGLIRPAQ
+397 MLGLVRPEH
-406 GSVSLTGADGQRL
+406 GSVCLTGADGQCL
-419 PASAATRAAFSYV
+419 PVSAATRAAFSYV

-452 EATDAELVSA
+452 EATDAELIAA

-470 FVSQLPDGIYARTGE
+470 FVRQLPDGIYARTGE

-504 LRGTQVL
+504 LRGAPVL

-521 PNTTH
+521 EATEQRMLQNLMH
-526 SILTLIKD
+526 SGRVQTCVL
-534 INRKLGIT
+534 
-542 VVVITHQMSVVEEIC
+542 ITHRAATAERCPRRYTLRGTRLTEE
-557 DSVAILDGGVVVE
+557 
-570 QGSVQEIFANPKT
+570 
-583 AAAKRLVAPNG
+583 AAACAL
-594 GSAARDLSCFAP
+594 
-606 DDHVVR
+606 
-612 VTFNGSSTAKPL
+612 
-624 VASLAA
+624 
-630 EKGILVSV
+630 
-638 LSADTRD
+638 
-645 LSGQCYGS
+645 
-653 MLLKLPA
+653 
-660 ELAVAQQAVE
+660 
-670 YMRSQ
+670 
-675 SGVTVEEVTGI
+675 

>member
-1 MAITRKLRQ
+1 MFT
-10 KVCDGSL
+10 
-17 REMRQEA
+17 
-24 KWIFAYIRRY
+24 YIRRY
-34 RAAVGIHILLG
+34 RAVVGIHILLG

-63 DVVTGFETGAI
+63 DVVTGFQTGAI
-74 WSAAAWMAGLLLGS
+74 FTAAAWMAGMLLGS
-88 AAMQAAASRIAAIVD
+88 AAMQAAASRIAAVIN

-116 CILRTDWVS
+116 RMLRTDWAS

-140 DVGAVAGG
+140 DVTSVSGG
-148 VTGLLPSFVSAAV
+148 VTGLLPSFVTAAV
-161 QFLGSLIIILCYDPV
+161 QFLGSLMIILCYDPV

-188 VLCSRTLVRRMRGYN
+188 VLCSRTLVRRMRSYN

-222 NLTSVK
+222 NLTSIK

-233 DGFRDRMCAM
+233 DDFRDRMCAM
-243 QEKYRETYLDYNRFS
+243 QGKYRETYLDYNRFS
-258 VVAGFVMSV
+258 VIAGFVMSI
-267 VGLFV
+267 VGLLV
-272 SAGCFGWGAYRLW
+272 SAGCFGWGVYRLW

-306 AFSALIGLVPS
+306 AFSSLIGLVPT
-317 AISITTSAGRLM
+317 AVSITTSAGRLM
-329 AIADLPEEPGARE
+329 AVADLPEEPGARE
-342 TAPIPTPC
+342 TAPVPDAC

-365 PVLEHVDFHAA
+365 PVLEHVDFRAR
-376 PGEVVALTGPSGEG
+376 PGEVVALTGASGEG

-397 MLGLIRPAQ
+397 MLGLVRPED
-406 GSVSLTGADGQRL
+406 GSVCLTGADGQCL
-419 PASAATRAAFSYV
+419 PVSAATRAAFSYV

-452 EATDAELVSA
+452 VATDAELIAA

-470 FVSQLPDGIYARTGE
+470 FVRQLPDGIYARTGE

-504 LRGTQVL
+504 LRGAPVL

-521 PNTTH
+521 EATEQRMLENLMH
-526 SILTLIKD
+526 SGRVQTCVL
-534 INRKLGIT
+534 
-542 VVVITHQMSVVEEIC
+542 ITHRAATAERCPRRYTLRGTRLTEE
-557 DSVAILDGGVVVE
+557 
-570 QGSVQEIFANPKT
+570 T
-583 AAAKRLVAPNG
+583 AACAL
-594 GSAARDLSCFAP
+594 
-606 DDHVVR
+606 
-612 VTFNGSSTAKPL
+612 
-624 VASLAA
+624 
-630 EKGILVSV
+630 
-638 LSADTRD
+638 
-645 LSGQCYGS
+645 
-653 MLLKLPA
+653 
-660 ELAVAQQAVE
+660 
-670 YMRSQ
+670 
-675 SGVTVEEVTGI
+675 

>member
-1 MAITRKLRQ
+1 MFT
-10 KVCDGSL
+10 
-17 REMRQEA
+17 
-24 KWIFAYIRRY
+24 YIRRY
-34 RAAVGIHILLG
+34 RAVVGIHILLG

-63 DVVTGFETGAI
+63 DVVTGFQTGAI
-74 WSAAAWMAGLLLGS
+74 VTAAAWMAGMLLGS
-88 AAMQAAASRIAAIVD
+88 AAMQAAASRIAAVIN

-116 CILRTDWVS
+116 RMLRTDWAS

-140 DVGAVAGG
+140 DVTSVSGG
-148 VTGLLPSFVSAAV
+148 VTGLLPSFVTAAV
-161 QFLGSLIIILCYDPV
+161 QFLGSLMIILCYDPV

-188 VLCSRTLVRRMRGYN
+188 VLCSRTLVRRMRSYN

-222 NLTSVK
+222 NLTSIK

-243 QEKYRETYLDYNRFS
+243 QGKYRETYLDYNRFS
-258 VVAGFVMSV
+258 VIAGFVMSI
-267 VGLFV
+267 VGLLV
-272 SAGCFGWGAYRLW
+272 SAGCFGWGVYRLW

-306 AFSALIGLVPS
+306 AFSSLIGLVPT

-329 AIADLPEEPGARE
+329 AVADLPEEPGARE
-342 TAPIPTPC
+342 TAPVPDAC

-365 PVLEHVDFHAA
+365 PVLEHVDFRAR
-376 PGEVVALTGPSGEG
+376 PGEVVALTGASGEG

-397 MLGLIRPAQ
+397 MLGLVRPED
-406 GSVSLTGADGQRL
+406 GSVCLTGADGRCL
-419 PASAATRAAFSYV
+419 PVTAATRAVFSYV

-452 EATDAELVSA
+452 EATDAELIAA

-470 FVSQLPDGIYARTGE
+470 FVRQLPDGIYARTGE

-504 LRGTQVL
+504 LRGAPVL

-521 PNTTH
+521 EATEQRMLENLMH
-526 SILTLIKD
+526 SGRVQTCVL
-534 INRKLGIT
+534 
-542 VVVITHQMSVVEEIC
+542 ITHRAVTAERCPRRYTLRGTRLTEE
-557 DSVAILDGGVVVE
+557 
-570 QGSVQEIFANPKT
+570 T
-583 AAAKRLVAPNG
+583 AACAL
-594 GSAARDLSCFAP
+594 
-606 DDHVVR
+606 
-612 VTFNGSSTAKPL
+612 
-624 VASLAA
+624 
-630 EKGILVSV
+630 
-638 LSADTRD
+638 
-645 LSGQCYGS
+645 
-653 MLLKLPA
+653 
-660 ELAVAQQAVE
+660 
-670 YMRSQ
+670 
-675 SGVTVEEVTGI
+675 

>member
-1 MAITRKLRQ
+1 MTGKIRQ
-10 KVCDGSL
+10 KVRDGSL
-17 REMRQEA
+17 REMWREA
-24 KWIFAYIRRY
+24 KWMFTYIRRY
-34 RAAVGIHILLG
+34 RAVVGIHILLG

-63 DVVTGFETGAI
+63 DVVTGFQTGAI
-74 WSAAAWMAGLLLGS
+74 FTAAAWMAGMLLGS
-88 AAMQAAASRIAAIVD
+88 AAMQAAASRIAAVIN

-116 CILRTDWVS
+116 RMLRTDWAS

-140 DVGAVAGG
+140 DVTSVSGG
-148 VTGLLPSFVSAAV
+148 VTGLLPSFVTAAV
-161 QFLGSLIIILCYDPV
+161 QFLGSLMIILCYDPV

-188 VLCSRTLVRRMRGYN
+188 VLCSRTLVRRMRSYN

-222 NLTSVK
+222 NLTSIK

-243 QEKYRETYLDYNRFS
+243 QGKYRETYLDYNRFS
-258 VVAGFVMSV
+258 VIAGFVMSI
-267 VGLFV
+267 VGLLV
-272 SAGCFGWGAYRLW
+272 SAGCFGWGVYRLW

-306 AFSALIGLVPS
+306 AFSSLIGLVPT
-317 AISITTSAGRLM
+317 AVSITTSAGRLM

-342 TAPIPTPC
+342 RVSVPEPC

-365 PVLEHVDFHAA
+365 PVLEHVDFRAR
-376 PGEVVALTGPSGEG
+376 PGEVVALTGASGEG

-397 MLGLIRPAQ
+397 MLGLVRPEH
-406 GSVSLTGADGQRL
+406 GSVCLTGADGQCL
-419 PASAATRAAFSYV
+419 PVSAATRAAFSYV

-452 EATDAELVSA
+452 EATDAELIAA

-470 FVSQLPDGIYARTGE
+470 FVRQLPDGIYARTGE

-504 LRGTQVL
+504 LRGAPVL

-521 PNTTH
+521 EATEQRMLENLMH
-526 SILTLIKD
+526 SGRVQTCVL
-534 INRKLGIT
+534 
-542 VVVITHQMSVVEEIC
+542 ITHRAATAERCPRRYTLRGTRLTEE
-557 DSVAILDGGVVVE
+557 
-570 QGSVQEIFANPKT
+570 T
-583 AAAKRLVAPNG
+583 AACAL
-594 GSAARDLSCFAP
+594 
-606 DDHVVR
+606 
-612 VTFNGSSTAKPL
+612 
-624 VASLAA
+624 
-630 EKGILVSV
+630 
-638 LSADTRD
+638 
-645 LSGQCYGS
+645 
-653 MLLKLPA
+653 
-660 ELAVAQQAVE
+660 
-670 YMRSQ
+670 
-675 SGVTVEEVTGI
+675 

>member
-1 MAITRKLRQ
+1 
-10 KVCDGSL
+10 
-17 REMRQEA
+17 
-24 KWIFAYIRRY
+24 
-34 RAAVGIHILLG
+34 
-45 ILGTALS
+45 
-52 LLSSVAMKTLI
+52 
-63 DVVTGFETGAI
+63 
-74 WSAAAWMAGLLLGS
+74 
-88 AAMQAAASRIAAIVD
+88 
-103 IRVQNGIQAEVYD
+103 
-116 CILRTDWVS
+116 
-125 LEQFRSGDLL
+125 
-135 NRLNT
+135 
-140 DVGAVAGG
+140 
-148 VTGLLPSFVSAAV
+148 
-161 QFLGSLIIILCYDPV
+161 
-176 MALIALIGAPLS
+176 
-188 VLCSRTLVRRMRGYN
+188 
-203 RRMKDISSEVMSF
+203 MSF

-267 VGLFV
+267 VGLLV

-521 PNTTH
+521 ETTERQMLENLMC
-526 SILTLIKD
+526 SGRVQTCVL
-534 INRKLGIT
+534 
-542 VVVITHQMSVVEEIC
+542 ITHRAATAGRC
-557 DSVAILDGGVVVE
+557 DRRYVLHGTCLCE
-570 QGSVQEIFANPKT
+570 QSEP
-583 AAAKRLVAPNG
+583 
-594 GSAARDLSCFAP
+594 
-606 DDHVVR
+606 
-612 VTFNGSSTAKPL
+612 
-624 VASLAA
+624 
-630 EKGILVSV
+630 
-638 LSADTRD
+638 
-645 LSGQCYGS
+645 
-653 MLLKLPA
+653 
-660 ELAVAQQAVE
+660 
-670 YMRSQ
+670 
-675 SGVTVEEVTGI
+675 

>member
-1 MAITRKLRQ
+1 MFT
-10 KVCDGSL
+10 
-17 REMRQEA
+17 
-24 KWIFAYIRRY
+24 YIRRY
-34 RAAVGIHILLG
+34 RAVVGIHILLG

-63 DVVTGFETGAI
+63 DVVTGFQTGAI
-74 WSAAAWMAGLLLGS
+74 FTAAAWMAGMLLGS
-88 AAMQAAASRIAAIVD
+88 AAMQAAASRIAAVIN

-116 CILRTDWVS
+116 RMLRTDWAS

-140 DVGAVAGG
+140 DVTSVSGG
-148 VTGLLPSFVSAAV
+148 VTGLLPSFVTAAV
-161 QFLGSLIIILCYDPV
+161 QFLGSLMIILCYDPV

-188 VLCSRTLVRRMRGYN
+188 VLCSRTLVRRMRSYN

-222 NLTSVK
+222 NLTSIK

-243 QEKYRETYLDYNRFS
+243 QGKYRETYLDYNRFS
-258 VVAGFVMSV
+258 VIAGFVMSI
-267 VGLFV
+267 VGLLV
-272 SAGCFGWGAYRLW
+272 SAGCFGWGVYRLW

-306 AFSALIGLVPS
+306 AFSSLIGLVPT
-317 AISITTSAGRLM
+317 AVSITTSAGRLM
-329 AIADLPEEPGARE
+329 AVADLPEEPGARE
-342 TAPIPTPC
+342 TAPVPDAC

-365 PVLEHVDFHAA
+365 PVLEHVDFRAR
-376 PGEVVALTGPSGEG
+376 PGEVVALTGASGEG

-397 MLGLIRPAQ
+397 MLGLVRPED
-406 GSVSLTGADGQRL
+406 GSVCLTGADGRCL
-419 PASAATRAAFSYV
+419 PVTAATRAAFSYV

-452 EATDAELVSA
+452 EATDAELIAA

-470 FVSQLPDGIYARTGE
+470 FVRQLPDGIYARTGE

-504 LRGTQVL
+504 LRGAPVL

-521 PNTTH
+521 EATEQRMLENLMH
-526 SILTLIKD
+526 SGRVQTCVL
-534 INRKLGIT
+534 
-542 VVVITHQMSVVEEIC
+542 ITHRAATAERCPRRYTLRGTRLTEE
-557 DSVAILDGGVVVE
+557 
-570 QGSVQEIFANPKT
+570 T
-583 AAAKRLVAPNG
+583 AACAL
-594 GSAARDLSCFAP
+594 
-606 DDHVVR
+606 
-612 VTFNGSSTAKPL
+612 
-624 VASLAA
+624 
-630 EKGILVSV
+630 
-638 LSADTRD
+638 
-645 LSGQCYGS
+645 
-653 MLLKLPA
+653 
-660 ELAVAQQAVE
+660 
-670 YMRSQ
+670 
-675 SGVTVEEVTGI
+675 

>member
-1 MAITRKLRQ
+1 MFT
-10 KVCDGSL
+10 
-17 REMRQEA
+17 
-24 KWIFAYIRRY
+24 YIRRY
-34 RAAVGIHILLG
+34 RAVVGIHILLG

-63 DVVTGFETGAI
+63 DVVTGFQTGAI
-74 WSAAAWMAGLLLGS
+74 FTAAAWMAGMLLGS
-88 AAMQAAASRIAAIVD
+88 AAMQAAASRIAAVIN

-116 CILRTDWVS
+116 RMLRTDWAS

-140 DVGAVAGG
+140 DVTSVSGG
-148 VTGLLPSFVSAAV
+148 VTGLLPSFVTAAV
-161 QFLGSLIIILCYDPV
+161 QFLGSLMIILCYDPV

-188 VLCSRTLVRRMRGYN
+188 VLCSRTLVRRMRSYN

-222 NLTSVK
+222 TLTSIK

-243 QEKYRETYLDYNRFS
+243 QGKYRDTYLDYNRFS
-258 VVAGFVMSV
+258 VIAGFVMSI
-267 VGLFV
+267 VGLLV
-272 SAGCFGWGAYRLW
+272 SAGCFGWGVYRLW

-306 AFSALIGLVPS
+306 AFSSLIGLVPT
-317 AISITTSAGRLM
+317 AVSITTSAGRLM

-342 TAPIPTPC
+342 RVSVPEPC

-365 PVLEHVDFHAA
+365 PVLEHVDFRAR
-376 PGEVVALTGPSGEG
+376 PGEVVALTGASGEG

-397 MLGLIRPAQ
+397 MLGLVRPED
-406 GSVSLTGADGQRL
+406 GSVCLTGADGQCL
-419 PASAATRAAFSYV
+419 PVSAATRAAFSYV

-452 EATDAELVSA
+452 EATDAELIAA

-470 FVSQLPDGIYARTGE
+470 FVRQLPDGIYARTGE

-504 LRGTQVL
+504 LRGAPVL

-521 PNTTH
+521 EATEQRMLENLMH
-526 SILTLIKD
+526 SGRVQTCVL
-534 INRKLGIT
+534 
-542 VVVITHQMSVVEEIC
+542 ITHRAATAERCPRRYTLRGTRLTEE
-557 DSVAILDGGVVVE
+557 
-570 QGSVQEIFANPKT
+570 T
-583 AAAKRLVAPNG
+583 AACAL
-594 GSAARDLSCFAP
+594 
-606 DDHVVR
+606 
-612 VTFNGSSTAKPL
+612 
-624 VASLAA
+624 
-630 EKGILVSV
+630 
-638 LSADTRD
+638 
-645 LSGQCYGS
+645 
-653 MLLKLPA
+653 
-660 ELAVAQQAVE
+660 
-670 YMRSQ
+670 
-675 SGVTVEEVTGI
+675 

>member
-1 MAITRKLRQ
+1 MFT
-10 KVCDGSL
+10 
-17 REMRQEA
+17 
-24 KWIFAYIRRY
+24 YIRRY
-34 RAAVGIHILLG
+34 RAVVGIHILLG

-63 DVVTGFETGAI
+63 DVVTGFQTGAI
-74 WSAAAWMAGLLLGS
+74 FTAAAWMAGMLLGS
-88 AAMQAAASRIAAIVD
+88 AAMQAAASRIAAVIN

-116 CILRTDWVS
+116 RMLRTDWAS

-140 DVGAVAGG
+140 DVTSVSGG
-148 VTGLLPSFVSAAV
+148 VTGLLPSFVAAAV
-161 QFLGSLIIILCYDPV
+161 QFLGSLMIILCYDPV

-188 VLCSRTLVRRMRGYN
+188 VLCSRTLVRRMRSYN

-222 NLTSVK
+222 NLTSIK

-243 QEKYRETYLDYNRFS
+243 QGKYRETYLDYNRFS
-258 VVAGFVMSV
+258 VIAGFVMSI
-267 VGLFV
+267 VGLLV
-272 SAGCFGWGAYRLW
+272 SAGCFGWGVYRLW

-306 AFSALIGLVPS
+306 AFSSLIGLVPT

-329 AIADLPEEPGARE
+329 AVADLPEEPGARE
-342 TAPIPTPC
+342 TAPVPDAC

-365 PVLEHVDFHAA
+365 PVLEHVDFRAR
-376 PGEVVALTGPSGEG
+376 PGEVVALTGASGEG

-397 MLGLIRPAQ
+397 VLGLVRPEH
-406 GSVSLTGADGQRL
+406 GSVCLTGADGQCL
-419 PASAATRAAFSYV
+419 PVTAATRTAFSYV

-452 EATDAELVSA
+452 EATDAELIAA

-470 FVSQLPDGIYARTGE
+470 FVRQLPDGIYARTGE

-504 LRGTQVL
+504 LRGAPVL

-521 PNTTH
+521 EATEQRMLENLMH
-526 SILTLIKD
+526 SGRVQTCVL
-534 INRKLGIT
+534 
-542 VVVITHQMSVVEEIC
+542 ITHRAATAERCPRRYTLRGTRLTEE
-557 DSVAILDGGVVVE
+557 
-570 QGSVQEIFANPKT
+570 T
-583 AAAKRLVAPNG
+583 AACAL
-594 GSAARDLSCFAP
+594 
-606 DDHVVR
+606 
-612 VTFNGSSTAKPL
+612 
-624 VASLAA
+624 
-630 EKGILVSV
+630 
-638 LSADTRD
+638 
-645 LSGQCYGS
+645 
-653 MLLKLPA
+653 
-660 ELAVAQQAVE
+660 
-670 YMRSQ
+670 
-675 SGVTVEEVTGI
+675 

>member
-1 MAITRKLRQ
+1 MFT
-10 KVCDGSL
+10 
-17 REMRQEA
+17 
-24 KWIFAYIRRY
+24 YIRRY
-34 RAAVGIHILLG
+34 RAVVGIHILLG

-63 DVVTGFETGAI
+63 DVVTGFQTGAI
-74 WSAAAWMAGLLLGS
+74 FTAAAWMAGMLLGS
-88 AAMQAAASRIAAIVD
+88 AAMQAAASRIAAVIN

-116 CILRTDWVS
+116 RMLRTDWAS

-140 DVGAVAGG
+140 DVTSVSGG
-148 VTGLLPSFVSAAV
+148 VTGLLPSFVTAAV
-161 QFLGSLIIILCYDPV
+161 QFLGSLMIILCYDPV

-188 VLCSRTLVRRMRGYN
+188 VLCSRTLVRRMRSYN

-222 NLTSVK
+222 NLTSIK

-243 QEKYRETYLDYNRFS
+243 QGKYRETYLDYNRFS
-258 VVAGFVMSV
+258 VIAGFVMSI
-267 VGLFV
+267 VGLLV
-272 SAGCFGWGAYRLW
+272 SAGCFGWGVYRLW

-306 AFSALIGLVPS
+306 AFSSLIGLVPT
-317 AISITTSAGRLM
+317 AVSITTSAGRLM

-342 TAPIPTPC
+342 RVSVPEPC

-365 PVLEHVDFHAA
+365 PVLEHVDFRAR
-376 PGEVVALTGPSGEG
+376 PGEVVALTGASGEG

-397 MLGLIRPAQ
+397 MLGLVRPEH
-406 GSVSLTGADGQRL
+406 GSVCLTGADGRCL
-419 PASAATRAAFSYV
+419 PVTAATRAAFSYV

-452 EATDAELVSA
+452 EATDAELIAA

-470 FVSQLPDGIYARTGE
+470 FVRQLPDGIYARTGE

-504 LRGTQVL
+504 LRGAPVL

-521 PNTTH
+521 EATEQRMLENLMH
-526 SILTLIKD
+526 SGRVQTCVL
-534 INRKLGIT
+534 
-542 VVVITHQMSVVEEIC
+542 ITHRAATAERCPRRYTLRGTRLTEE
-557 DSVAILDGGVVVE
+557 
-570 QGSVQEIFANPKT
+570 T
-583 AAAKRLVAPNG
+583 AACAL
-594 GSAARDLSCFAP
+594 
-606 DDHVVR
+606 
-612 VTFNGSSTAKPL
+612 
-624 VASLAA
+624 
-630 EKGILVSV
+630 
-638 LSADTRD
+638 
-645 LSGQCYGS
+645 
-653 MLLKLPA
+653 
-660 ELAVAQQAVE
+660 
-670 YMRSQ
+670 
-675 SGVTVEEVTGI
+675 